1 MAARR
6 ALSLS
11 VSLTKTLQP
20 PAQTHLPASSSSCLY
35 SHRNPALGALVL
47 ASLPPCPSAHCHP
60 PPRQPLR
67 LPLASR
73 APGDAARSPRAP
85 SLPGAPGHALCG
97 AAALPHPFPRQSY
110 AKYVRSPR
118 GPAAGHGEPPPPP
131 PPRAP
136 LSPERG
142 SDRSPRRGRARFLRC
157 RGWRTP

>member
-73 APGDAARSPRAP
+73 APGDAARSPQPARPVAAGGSGACALRRRRPPPPLPAAELCQICEEPARARGW
-85 SLPGAPGHALCG
+85 SWG
-97 AAALPHPFPRQSY
+97 AAA
-110 AKYVRSPR
+110 
-118 GPAAGHGEPPPPP
+118 AAASARTAFS
-131 PPRAP
+131 RAG
-136 LSPERG
+136 L
-142 SDRSPRRGRARFLRC
+142 
-157 RGWRTP
+157 